1 MWHLEKVE
9 KWQKCIPRKK
19 RHQSAKKMKKNEKKC
34 KKKWKKMK
42 KNETFRKSNEKTTQ
56 KLLKNYSN
64 FVFFGVFLKK

>member
-1 MWHLEKVE
+1 
-9 KWQKCIPRKK
+9 
-19 RHQSAKKMKKNEKKC
+19 
-34 KKKWKKMK
+34 MK